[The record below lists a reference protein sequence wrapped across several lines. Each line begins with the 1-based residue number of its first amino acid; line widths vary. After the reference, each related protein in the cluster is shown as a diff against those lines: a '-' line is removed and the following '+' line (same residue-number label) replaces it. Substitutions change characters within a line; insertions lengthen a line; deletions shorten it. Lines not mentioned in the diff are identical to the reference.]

1 MVMSSRLERAIK
13 ELAAALEESQSES
26 GWELVR
32 ESSAEPRASTDL
44 PCDSGKS
51 EEKPGGQ
58 TKEKSVVTPSGP
70 TGSVIAYHQDVR
82 HYVVVEHPKGLVGY
96 LVGPGATTWRA
107 LEATLPGRRLQGSG
121 ARLRRVD
128 NRQEAKKIWEA
139 SHGSRQMPDLHL

>member
-13 ELAAALEESQSES
+13 ELAAA
-26 GWELVR
+26 R
-32 ESSAEPRASTDL
+32 AEPRASTD
-44 PCDSGKS
+44 PPRDSGKS
-51 EEKPGGQ
+51 GEKPGGQ

-107 LEATLPGRRLQGSG
+107 LESTLPGRRLQGSG